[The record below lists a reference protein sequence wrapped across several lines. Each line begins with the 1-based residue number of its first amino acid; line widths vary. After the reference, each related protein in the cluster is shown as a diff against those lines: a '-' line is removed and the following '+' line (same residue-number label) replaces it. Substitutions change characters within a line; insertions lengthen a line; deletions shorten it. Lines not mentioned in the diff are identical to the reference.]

1 MNERTYYYSSFLAS
15 LASNLISPFLS
26 IYALFLGATKT
37 LIGLL
42 SGLQQL
48 INIFFQPFWG
58 RITESTR
65 RKKRFII
72 IGKIIWAI
80 LWIPIA
86 FVKDPY
92 QLIVLISIQS
102 IFSAAVTPA
111 WISLLIRIIPRYK
124 RGRARGNINIFSQT
138 GAFIGS
144 LIGGFLLNRYGFIP
158 FVFYM
163 ACLFG
168 ILSRIPFI
176 VSPEPKTPVSKRSV
190 KKILKESYNVLQI
203 FKYKKLLRLAIA
215 ISFLNFACSIA
226 SPLFSVYIIEGM
238 GGSKMDLAIISAIG
252 SISAILFFRPWGTLV
267 DYLGRRTVMLG
278 CIIPISFLPFVYFVA
293 PNILLIYLYS
303 FIVNM
308 SWAGFNLASFAY
320 LADVIPKEKSPSLLS
335 IYNLFTGFSSFIAP
349 LVGGIIADFFGIKV
363 VFILSTILRLSS
375 MPFLEKLSEKRG
387 YVPTGIFGSAVIPFD
402 ISYRIENFLSVYSL
416 VFQEVKKSK
425 VLTSFRRLLQK
436 IYVPT

>member
-58 RITESTR
+58 RITESVR

-86 FVKDPY
+86 FVKNPY
-92 QLIVLISIQS
+92 QLIALISIQS

-144 LIGGFLLNRYGFIP
+144 LIGGFLLNKYGFIP

-176 VSPEPKTPVSKRSV
+176 VSSEPKTPVSKRSV
-190 KKILKESYNVLQI
+190 KKILKESYNIFQI
-203 FKYKKLLRLAIA
+203 FKYKKLLRLAVA
-215 ISFLNFACSIA
+215 ISFLNCF
-226 SPLFSVYIIEGM
+226 
-238 GGSKMDLAIISAIG
+238 
-252 SISAILFFRPWGTLV
+252 
-267 DYLGRRTVMLG
+267 
-278 CIIPISFLPFVYFVA
+278 
-293 PNILLIYLYS
+293 
-303 FIVNM
+303 
-308 SWAGFNLASFAY
+308 
-320 LADVIPKEKSPSLLS
+320 
-335 IYNLFTGFSSFIAP
+335 
-349 LVGGIIADFFGIKV
+349 
-363 VFILSTILRLSS
+363 
-375 MPFLEKLSEKRG
+375 
-387 YVPTGIFGSAVIPFD
+387 
-402 ISYRIENFLSVYSL
+402 
-416 VFQEVKKSK
+416 
-425 VLTSFRRLLQK
+425 
-436 IYVPT
+436 